1 MKTIICEKQGPYLRC
16 TLAFSLYVQRRTA
29 KRTTRSPG
37 CDDPFR
43 FIKRRTK
50 KAKQLSRTKNKDKSQ
65 LLRYT
70 MAFVNEML
78 GKNNGC
84 L

>member
-1 MKTIICEKQGPYLRC
+1 MKTIICEKRGPYLRC
-16 TLAFSLYVQRRTA
+16 TLLFRCTYKKGPQSEQQDRRAVTIQF
-29 KRTTRSPG
+29 G
-37 CDDPFR
+37 

-70 MAFVNEML
+70 MPF
-78 GKNNGC
+78 C
-84 L
+84 